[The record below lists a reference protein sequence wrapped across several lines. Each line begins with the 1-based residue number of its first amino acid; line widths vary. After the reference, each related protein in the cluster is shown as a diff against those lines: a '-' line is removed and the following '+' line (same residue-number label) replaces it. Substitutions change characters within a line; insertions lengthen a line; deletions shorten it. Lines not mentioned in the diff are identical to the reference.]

1 MEILTIKLGDKTY
14 QAGRFPAYLAREVL
28 RIQSQQL
35 EIAKVQDLL
44 TASKKRLDEVV
55 KAANGPATE
64 SDIAVVIAGI
74 SETTEAVI
82 KLEADIYDRLLWVIC
97 ETYGKQFSPD
107 EVDHNL
113 SRREIA
119 DQIRKITNATNGI
132 FGKN

>member
-55 KAANGPATE
+55 KAADGPATE
-64 SDIAVVIAGI
+64 SDFAVVIAGI

>member
-55 KAANGPATE
+55 KAADGPATE
-64 SDIAVVIAGI
+64 SDFAVVIAGI

-113 SRREIA
+113 SRREIS